1 MLSYTANCLCR
12 DVTLTLELPTTLESH
27 SARVCDCDFCTQRN
41 LCYLSDVEGRLYV
54 QFKTPYTTQQQG
66 SNQAS
71 FLTCAHCS
79 SVVAVVLETEGTYRG
94 AVNVTL
100 FSECSAM
107 QAAIIVS
114 PKQLSAEEKR
124 QRWAN
129 VWMPVT
135 LRVGIDNRT

>member
-1 MLSYTANCLCR
+1 MFSYTANCLCR

-41 LCYLSDVEGRLYV
+41 LCYHSDVAGRLYV

-66 SNQAS
+66 SNQAT

-94 AVNVTL
+94 AANVTL
-100 FSECSAM
+100 FAERSAM

-124 QRWAN
+124 RRWAS
-129 VWMPVT
+129 VWMPVIIQSSVDKT
-135 LRVGIDNRT
+135 M